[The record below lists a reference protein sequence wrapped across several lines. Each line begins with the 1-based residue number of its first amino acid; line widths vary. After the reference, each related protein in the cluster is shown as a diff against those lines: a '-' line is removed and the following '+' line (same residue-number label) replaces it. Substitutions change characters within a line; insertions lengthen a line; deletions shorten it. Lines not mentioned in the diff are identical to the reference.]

1 MPDSTIL
8 SIVASDCAVEI
19 EDKFNQ
25 WYNEVH
31 IPMLMAYGG
40 LKKASRYQMAGKNK
54 SQAKY
59 LALYEFES
67 EKALADFMAS
77 PEFTTAAEE
86 MKETWKDGGLEIK
99 WTAQYKPIK
108 TWEK

>member
-8 SIVASDCAVEI
+8 SIVAADCSPDI

-31 IPMLMAYGG
+31 IPMLFPFKG
-40 LKKASRYQMAGKNK
+40 LKKASRYQLAGENK
-54 SQAKY
+54 GPVKY
-59 LALYEFES
+59 LAFYEFEN
-67 EKALADFMAS
+67 EKALADFMTS
-77 PEFTTAAEE
+77 PEFTAAAEE
-86 MKETWKDGGLEIK
+86 MKETWKDADPGIK
-99 WTAQYKPIK
+99 WIAQYRTIK